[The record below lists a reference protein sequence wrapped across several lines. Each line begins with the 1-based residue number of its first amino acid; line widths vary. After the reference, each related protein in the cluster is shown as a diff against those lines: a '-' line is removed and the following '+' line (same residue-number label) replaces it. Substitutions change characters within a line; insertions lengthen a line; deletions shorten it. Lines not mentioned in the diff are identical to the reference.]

1 MNLKNMYCQ
10 LEITKTIIKE
20 IIYQFLIV
28 FFSKFPIKKKQIFF
42 LSYYGSQYGCNPKYL
57 SEYMAKKCKDWT
69 IVWGFVDPSIHQVPG
84 IKKVKYLSLRYFYE
98 LCTSRVFVT
107 NYRMTEHYRKRKGQL
122 YVQTWHS
129 SLRLKKIEGDI
140 EYNLPA
146 HYVEMAKRDSCQTD
160 VLLSGCQFSTD
171 IFKRAFWYSGTIAP
185 TGTPREDM
193 MFSSNQELG
202 NEIKARLGV
211 PREQKIL
218 LYAPTFRKDN
228 SLNSYN
234 IDYNRLLSSLVTK
247 FGGDWMV
254 LLRLHPHLMSYSKS
268 LIANNPVLL
277 DATTYDDIQE
287 LLFVSDIVISDYSS
301 LIFDYALTCRPC
313 FLYAS
318 DLDTYVK
325 NDRSLYFKIEDLPFP
340 ICQNNDELN
349 LAIHNFD
356 TEKYQQKVSLFLKTV
371 GSYETG
377 HSCENVVN
385 NILEKIE

>member
-1 MNLKNMYCQ
+1 MYCQ
-10 LEITKTIIKE
+10 QEIIKTIMKE
-20 IIYQFLIV
+20 TIYQFLII
-28 FFSKFPIKKKQIFF
+28 FFSIFPIKKKKIFF

-160 VLLSGCQFSTD
+160 ALLSGCRFSTE
-171 IFKRAFWYSGTIAP
+171 IFRRAFWYSGPIIP
-185 TGTPREDM
+185 TGTPRVDLLY
-193 MFSSNQELG
+193 SSDTTRRRSVLRKLG
-202 NEIKARLGV
+202 LTSDERIV
-211 PREQKIL
+211 M
-218 LYAPTFRKDN
+218 YAPTFRKDN
-228 SLNSYN
+228 SLECYN
-234 IDYNRLLSSLVTK
+234 IDYRRLVASLADR
-247 FGGDWMV
+247 FGGKWQV
-254 LLRLHPHLMSYSKS
+254 LLRLHPHLQNYSKQ
-268 LIANNPVLL
+268 LVDKDCFIYDV
-277 DATTYDDIQE
+277 TGYDDIQE
-287 LLFVSDIVISDYSS
+287 LLFVSDCVISDYSS
-301 LIFDYALTCRPC
+301 LIFDYSLTERPC

-318 DLDTYVK
+318 DLKEYTSK
-325 NDRSLYFKIEDLPFP
+325 DRALYFNILELPFP
-340 ICQNNDELN
+340 LSTNNDELN
-349 LAIHNFD
+349 RLIQVYD
-356 TEKYQQKVSLFLKTV
+356 ESIYKQKLQSFHQII

-377 HSCENVVN
+377 HACQKVVDY
-385 NILEKIE
+385 IIEKTKQ